1 MSRQRSGQRI
11 FVRQHL
17 IEPAPPPPNEHGIFQ
32 WLRRNLF
39 ATKRDGV
46 VSLILI
52 AVSFILVSSSL
63 DWLIFSAVWS
73 GEDRQVCAT
82 IAQGGIR
89 AENWSGACW
98 AFIRANFQQI
108 LYGSYDLAERWRVNL
123 LAVVVILV
131 NIPLLAPSLISSQ
144 RHKFLNICL
153 SIIIV
158 PLIGWL
164 LLSGGLFGLKEVGT
178 QKWGGLMVTLIITY
192 LSISISLPLG
202 TLLALG
208 RRSKMY
214 ILSSFCI
221 AFIETLRGVPLV
233 AVLFIANVMFPLFLP
248 GDMVIDKFVRALVAV
263 ALFTSAYIAEVI
275 RGGLQAVPE
284 SQYEAARAL
293 GLGHASTILLVIL
306 PQAYR
311 LVVPAIVN
319 TLIGMFKDTSLVYII
334 SMYDLLGIIR
344 TVSLQ
349 AKWITPQTPATAFMF
364 AGIIYW
370 IFCFAMSHYGRYIE
384 RYMNRPHHK

>member
-1 MSRQRSGQRI
+1 MHNCSS
-11 FVRQHL
+11 FVRQDM
-17 IEPAPPPPNEHGIFQ
+17 IKAVSPPRDIRGVGNWF
-32 WLRRNLF
+32 RRNFF
-39 ATKRDGV
+39 AGWRDGI
-46 VSLILI
+46 VSLLLMALILSLLI
-52 AVSFILVSSSL
+52 PSLNWLV
-63 DWLIFSAVWS
+63 FNAVWS
-73 GEDRQVCAT
+73 GEDRLVCAT
-82 IAQGGIR
+82 IAQGGVR
-89 AENWSGACW
+89 DEDWTGACW

-108 LYGSYDLAERWRVNL
+108 IYGSYDISERWRVNALIL
-123 LAVVVILV
+123 LTIVV
-131 NIPLLAPSLISSQ
+131 NIPLLIPSV
-144 RHKFLNICL
+144 RHKFLNICISL
-153 SIIIV
+153 FVV
-158 PLIGWL
+158 PLIGWV
-164 LLSGGLFGLKEVGT
+164 LLSGGLFGLKVVAT
-178 QKWGGLMVTLIITY
+178 QKWGGLMVTLIIAY

-208 RRSKMY
+208 RRSHLRV
-214 ILSSFCI
+214 LSGFCI
-221 AFIETLRGVPLV
+221 AFIELLRGVPLV
-233 AVLFIANVMFPLFLP
+233 GVLFIANVMFPLFLP
-248 GDMVIDKFVRALVAV
+248 GDLGIDKFVRALIAV

-275 RGGLQAVPE
+275 RGGLQAVPL

-293 GLGHASTILLVIL
+293 GMRHATTILLVIL

-364 AGIIYW
+364 AGLLYW

-384 RYMNRPHHK
+384 RRLNKPHHK

>member
-1 MSRQRSGQRI
+1 VIEMQTSPS
-11 FVRQHL
+11 FVRQNL
-17 IEPAPPPPNEHGIFQ
+17 IEAAAPPRRAHGVIN
-32 WLRRNLF
+32 WLHRNLF
-39 ATKRDGV
+39 ATPRDGV
-46 VSLILI
+46 ISLLLLI
-52 AVSFILVSSSL
+52 FCLYLLIPSFN
-63 DWLIFSAVWS
+63 WLIVNAVWS
-73 GEDRQVCAT
+73 GEDRLVCAT
-82 IAQGGIR
+82 LAQGGIR
-89 AENWSGACW
+89 DDDWSGACW

-108 LYGSYDLAERWRVNL
+108 VYGSYDISERGRVNL
-123 LAVVVILV
+123 LVGIVLAV
-131 NIPLLAPSLISSQ
+131 NIPLLIPRL
-144 RHKFLNICL
+144 RYKFLNICISL
-153 SIIIV
+153 FVV
-158 PLIGWL
+158 PVVGWI
-164 LLSGGLFGLKEVGT
+164 LLSGGLFGLSTVST
-178 QKWGGLMVTLIITY
+178 QKWGGLMVTLIIAY

-208 RRSKMY
+208 RRSHLR
-214 ILSSFCI
+214 ILSLSCI

-248 GDMVIDKFVRALVAV
+248 GDMVIDKFIRALVAV

-275 RGGLQAVPE
+275 RGGLQGVPA

-293 GLGHASTILLVIL
+293 GLRHSTTILLIIL

-311 LVVPAIVN
+311 LIVPAIVN

-364 AGIIYW
+364 AGLIYW

-384 RYMNRPHHK
+384 RRMNRPHRK

>member
-1 MSRQRSGQRI
+1 MPTPIS

-17 IEPAPPPPNEHGIFQ
+17 IPPASPPRRARGLLA

-39 ATKRDGV
+39 ASPRDAML
-46 VSLILI
+46 SLILVVI
-52 AVSFILVSSSL
+52 CFYLIIPSL
-63 DWLIFSAVWS
+63 DWLIFSAVWH
-73 GEDRQVCAT
+73 GDDRLACAT
-82 IAQGGIR
+82 VLQGGLR
-89 AENWSGACW
+89 DENWSGACW
-98 AFIRANFQQI
+98 AFIHANLQQI
-108 LYGSYDLAERWRVNL
+108 IYGSYDMSERWRVNVLGL
-123 LAVVVILV
+123 LVLLV
-131 NIPLLAPSLISSQ
+131 NIPLLMPSM
-144 RHKFLNICL
+144 RCKFFNIFFSL
-153 SIIIV
+153 FIL

-178 QKWGGLMVTLIITY
+178 QKWGGVMVTLIVAY

-208 RRSKMY
+208 RRSHLRL
-214 ILSSFCI
+214 LSSFCI

-248 GDMVIDKFVRALVAV
+248 SDMVIDKFIRALIAV
-263 ALFTSAYIAEVI
+263 ALFTSAYIAEVV
-275 RGGLQAVPE
+275 RGGLQSVPIN
-284 SQYEAARAL
+284 QYETARAL
-293 GLGHASTILLVIL
+293 GLNHGITTLLVIL

-349 AKWITPQTPATAFMF
+349 AKWITPQTPATAFIF
-364 AGIIYW
+364 AGLIYW

-384 RYMNRPHHK
+384 RRLNRPHRK